1 MIAIEDFL
9 YFNAEALPNFV
20 KMAEDNLE
28 WVDHKIK
35 CMDFSFAREI
45 ARVTTNN
52 LIDLLGI
59 KDVRGVSEKERMDRI
74 VNQISLYA
82 ERACDYDPDGETTD
96 WIERLETAVDTI
108 YCSVY
113 C

>member
-9 YFNAEALPNFV
+9 HFNAEVLPNFV
-20 KMAEDNLE
+20 QEAEDNLE
-28 WVDHKIK
+28 WADRAIK
-35 CMDFSFAREI
+35 CMNFTFARQI
-45 ARVTTNN
+45 ARVTTNK
-52 LIDLLGI
+52 LLDLLGI
-59 KDVRGVSEKERMDRI
+59 QDVRGVSEKERMDRI

-96 WIERLETAVDTI
+96 WLERLETAVDTI